1 LLAVTLAVLCAY
13 VPAQAQSAIRLSVLD
28 PIINDA
34 IAQQQVPGAV
44 LVVGHD
50 GQVMY
55 RKAYGSRA
63 IEPRREA
70 MTLDTVFDCAS
81 LTKVV
86 ATTTAI
92 MQLWEQGKFRMSDP
106 VAKYLPEFGQNGKQD
121 ITIRQLLVH
130 YSGLGPDLD
139 LTKKWEGK
147 ETAYRLAF
155 EAPPERAPGAAFVY
169 SDINFVV
176 LGALVERLSGESL
189 DEYAARHIF
198 GPLGMKE
205 TRFVPLPSREPRIA
219 LARIAPTEE
228 DENHHLLRGVVHDP
242 TARRMGGVAGHAG
255 LFSTAGDMAIFAQA
269 LLDGGRGVL
278 TPATIAKMT
287 SPQQPVTGTA
297 VRGFGWDIDSPFS
310 TNRGELLPVGGYG
323 HTGFTGTS
331 LWIDPATKTYIVLL
345 TNAVHM
351 NVVPPKEKG
360 SAVALRTKVAT
371 AVAAAL
377 ALDPSDAEKMR
388 VATIT
393 GYNEMQSA
401 ARKLAARNGTVKTG
415 IDVLEETKFAAL
427 YPSRGGAPRSIGL
440 LTNHTGVDSEG
451 RRTIDVLAN
460 VPGISLDAIFSP
472 EHGVTGT
479 LDTTDVKNT
488 KDAATGVTVHSVYG
502 ASDAARRP
510 PLDALKRL
518 DAVVID
524 LADAG
529 ARFYTYEATTG
540 YFLEAA
546 AKAEIEVVILDR
558 PNPIT
563 GSFVQGPVS
572 DSDAGRESFTNYFP
586 EPPRHGMTLG
596 ELAKMF
602 NAERHLGARLEVVA
616 MEGWQRG
623 DWFDSTGLAWVNP
636 SPNLRS
642 LTEAILYP
650 GVALIEGTNVSVGRG
665 TDTPF
670 EVMGAPWIKS
680 RELAAYLNDR
690 GIQSVRFV
698 PIVFTPSSS
707 NFAGERC
714 EGVNLIVLDRN
725 TLDPPELGVE
735 LASALH
741 RLYPNDFKMERM
753 ADLLVNQA
761 VFEAIEAGEDPR
773 RIAEDWQERLE
784 GFVRLREKY
793 LLYK

>member
-1 LLAVTLAVLCAY
+1 MLCAY
-13 VPAQAQSAIRLSVLD
+13 PPAHAQSAVRLAVLD
-28 PIINDA
+28 PIVNDA
-34 IAQQQVPGAV
+34 IAQGQIPGAV
-44 LVVGHD
+44 LIVGHD
-50 GQVMY
+50 GRVVY

-92 MQLWEQGKFRMSDP
+92 MQLWEQGKFRMNDP
-106 VAKYLPEFGQNGKQD
+106 VAKYLPEFAQNGKQD
-121 ITIRQLLVH
+121 ITIRALLVH
-130 YSGLGPDLD
+130 YSGLAPDLD
-139 LTKKWEGK
+139 LTKMWEGK
-147 ETAYRLAF
+147 ETAYRMAF
-155 EAPPERAPGAAFVY
+155 EVAPERAPGAAFVY

-176 LGALVERLSGESL
+176 LGALVERLSGEPL
-189 DEYAARHIF
+189 DEYATKHIF

-205 TRFVPLPSREPRIA
+205 TRFVPPASWEQRV
-219 LARIAPTEE
+219 APTEE
-228 DENHHLLRGVVHDP
+228 DENRRLLRGVVHDP

-255 LFSTAGDMAIFAQA
+255 LFSTADDLAIFAQA

-287 SPQQPVTGTA
+287 SPQQPVNGTA
-297 VRGFGWDIDSPFS
+297 VRGFGWDIDSSFS

-345 TNAVHM
+345 TNAAHM

-377 ALDPSDAEKMR
+377 VLDPSDAEKMR
-388 VATIT
+388 VAAIT

-401 ARKLAARNGTVKTG
+401 ARKLGSRNGTVKTG

-427 YPSRGGAPRSIGL
+427 DPARSGAPRRIGL
-440 LTNHTGVDSEG
+440 LTNQTGVDSEG

-472 EHGVTGT
+472 EHGVMGT
-479 LDTTDVKNT
+479 LDTTDIKNA
-488 KDAATGVTVHSVYG
+488 KDAAAGIAVYSVYG

-510 PLDALKRL
+510 PMDVLKRL
-518 DAVVID
+518 DSVVID

-529 ARFYTYEATTG
+529 ARFYTFETTTG

-546 AKAEIEVVILDR
+546 AKAGIEVVILDR

-596 ELAKMF
+596 ELGKMF
-602 NAERHLGARLEVVA
+602 NVERHLGARLEVVA

-642 LTEAILYP
+642 LTEATLYP

-670 EVMGAPWIKS
+670 EVVGAPWIKS
-680 RELAAYLNDR
+680 RELTAYLNAR
-690 GIQSVRFV
+690 GIQSMRFV

-725 TLDPPELGVE
+725 TLDSPELGIE

-741 RLYPNDFKMERM
+741 KLYPNDFKLERM

-761 VFEAIEAGEDPR
+761 VFEAIAAGEDPR